1 MINTLTVA
9 AAVSLLCCIV
19 SISLRGPRLLE
30 FDRESTVPLRGIM
43 ALLVIIGHLWGASG
57 RTSEWLA
64 TFKCGGSAVAVFFF
78 MSGYGY
84 EKMMSVKGAGYLNG
98 LFPRTLKKLVVP
110 LLLATV
116 AYCLVTYFYVG
127 NFRPLKLLLG
137 YVHGGTGFLP
147 HSWYVYKLLFF
158 ALGFSLIR
166 RRFGQSGIWLFTAV
180 TVTAFQFVLKWR
192 GWWFGSDWSF
202 PVGMT
207 FAAFEPKIR
216 ALISR
221 RPLLTYFTL
230 LVMLGIA
237 MAISVQILPKQSMFL
252 TRLPNYLLGP
262 AFALALYEFRL
273 PKLAWLGTISYEIYL
288 CQGVFEFSLW
298 KIGMPLWAYV
308 VAAYVGTVLLA
319 WLVHIASAVIEKALA
334 RGRT

>member
-9 AAVSLLCCIV
+9 AVVSLLCCIV

-57 RTSEWLA
+57 RTSEWLKL
-64 TFKCGGSAVAVFFF
+64 FMCGNSAVAVFFF

-84 EKMMSVKGAGYLNG
+84 EKMVFVKGAGYLDG
-98 LFPRTLKKLVVP
+98 LFPRTLKKLVIP
-110 LLLATV
+110 LMLAT
-116 AYCLVTYFYVG
+116 ATYCLVTNFYVG

-137 YVHGGTGFLP
+137 YGHGGTGFLP

-166 RRFGQSGIWLFTAV
+166 RRFGMSGVWLFTAV
-180 TVTAFQFVLKWR
+180 AVVIFQFVFKWR
-192 GWWFGSDWSF
+192 GWWYASDWAF

-207 FAAFEPKIR
+207 FAAFEPKLR
-216 ALISR
+216 AWISR
-221 RPLLTYFTL
+221 RPRSVYLSM
-230 LVMLGIA
+230 LVLFGIA
-237 MAISVQILPKQSMFL
+237 VTVSSLVSPKQSMFL
-252 TRLPNYLLGP
+252 ARLPNFLLGP
-262 AFALALYEFRL
+262 VFALTLYEFRL
-273 PKLAWLGTISYEIYL
+273 PKLAWLGAISYEIYL